1 MNNDIRVVRRQTYLD
16 FKASIEAAGF
26 EVDTYT
32 LLSQDGDDL
41 DDFDV
46 NEIPLTIDIP
56 KSSEGTRP
64 FENGLSV
71 QVNLDGRQ
79 WRLTADGGY
88 YQIGS
93 MWPITDISGQ
103 QFNEMEL
110 MLTLLMKGP
119 TLTQG
124 TCSSTTPP

>member
-1 MNNDIRVVRRQTYLD
+1 MNNDVRVLRRQTYLD

-32 LLSQDGDDL
+32 LLSPDGGDL

-46 NEIPLTIDIP
+46 NELPLTIDMP
-56 KSSEGTRP
+56 ESSEGTRP
-64 FENGLSV
+64 VAKGLSV
-71 QVNLDGRQ
+71 LVDLDGRQ

-88 YQIGS
+88 FQIGS

-103 QFNEMEL
+103 QFDEMKL
-110 MLTLLMKGP
+110 MLTLLLKGP

-124 TCSSTTPP
+124 KRS